1 MWHQYMKTRLHA
13 ALKRTMK
20 VKLLVYSGKRE

>member
-1 MWHQYMKTRLHA
+1 MKIGLHA
-13 ALKRTMK
+13 ALERSMK

>member
-1 MWHQYMKTRLHA
+1 MKTRLHA